1 MTTRAGSSEVAAS
14 RRSRV
19 VDNLQ
24 ESLLVF
30 RCWQRPREMVQMTF
44 DEYLSQSCDD
54 VKCNRVATHN
64 ASGSKW
70 CNIHLPSDVRAF
82 ARND

>member
-1 MTTRAGSSEVAAS
+1 
-14 RRSRV
+14 
-19 VDNLQ
+19 
-24 ESLLVF
+24 
-30 RCWQRPREMVQMTF
+30 MTF